1 MAEPGSEPSEI
12 SLRAAE
18 VAADVSEAER
28 PQDRRRL
35 VEAFTR
41 AARSGARVAGR
52 GTRAAR
58 GGVRKARGGAR
69 WGTSWLAAQVTAM
82 APRLRVRDQ
91 AALREQFGGKSAED
105 IADALVEGAA
115 RAAATAGGV
124 AGVWA
129 VLPALPAFPA
139 EVAAETL
146 VLVGIE
152 IKLVAELH
160 EAYGMPAEGNVA
172 ERMSA
177 YVASWAHRRGVF
189 MIPGGVVLVA
199 GSPLAR
205 LLRRRLAARAGRSAF
220 SLAPLLTGAV
230 IGAFLNGRE
239 TRRLGQDIR
248 RDLRRRVLTSSGE
261 PALGPA
267 DDVLQPHLAVSDE
280 PARLVGDIDA
290 PQLLGAALAERGR
303 LDVHPPAGHRTQEVR
318 GVGQPDGDLTLIAH
332 GGAGADA
339 RRALDR
345 GRVDA
350 AVDDAPRGVV
360 IGAKEHVP
368 GDAGRG
374 NLVKDQA
381 CRAHE
386 GAGVIQGSGVQAR
399 RGPDR
404 ASAGL
409 SAHRRSHPGQAR
421 SLAPAG
427 SR

>member
-1 MAEPGSEPSEI
+1 MAEPGTEPSEI

-18 VAADVSEAER
+18 VAADVSEAEH

-35 VEAFTR
+35 VKAFTR

-58 GGVRKARGGAR
+58 RRVRAAGGGAR
-69 WGTSWLAAQVTAM
+69 TGTAWLAAQVIAM

-91 AALREQFGGKSAED
+91 AALRAQFGDKSAED

-129 VLPALPAFPA
+129 VLPVLPAFPA

-160 EAYGMPAEGNVA
+160 EAYGMPAEGNLA

-205 LLRRRLAARAGRSAF
+205 LLRRRLAARAGRSAL
-220 SLAPLLTGAV
+220 SLGPLLTGAAV
-230 IGAFLNGRE
+230 GAFLNGRE

-248 RDLRRRVLTSSGE
+248 RDLRHRVLTG
-261 PALGPA
+261 
-267 DDVLQPHLAVSDE
+267 
-280 PARLVGDIDA
+280 
-290 PQLLGAALAERGR
+290 
-303 LDVHPPAGHRTQEVR
+303 
-318 GVGQPDGDLTLIAH
+318 
-332 GGAGADA
+332 
-339 RRALDR
+339 
-345 GRVDA
+345 
-350 AVDDAPRGVV
+350 
-360 IGAKEHVP
+360 
-368 GDAGRG
+368 
-374 NLVKDQA
+374 
-381 CRAHE
+381 
-386 GAGVIQGSGVQAR
+386 
-399 RGPDR
+399 
-404 ASAGL
+404 
-409 SAHRRSHPGQAR
+409 
-421 SLAPAG
+421 SLAPAFTCQWLQRFELDDAPAV
-427 SR
+427 S